1 MATKARL
8 VAPLIAVVAL
18 LGIANL
24 AFHARLVRDAAG
36 AAKADADAAG
46 LGITADGG
54 GGNRASGDGAAA
66 SAQPAPP
73 RGLRLDPQQQEHPQE
88 RRRSAEQ
95 ARALLSEALADSAR
109 GELRALRADER
120 AAGMRA
126 LQKADDEAQA
136 RRSRGGGAA
145 AATHFEIVLQAWGG
159 DAEPWRDSLASVV
172 DLLTKEL
179 VGERDAGGEN
189 SGSGGCGG
197 CDFTFHITLFREPSA
212 AKPTTASS
220 SAPRTPPPP
229 PPAFEHP
236 PSFFSEVQAAA
247 LGGEAKGSLL
257 ARMLLHARRRLV
269 EGAAAPQLPA
279 DSSRVHL
286 VYLPPYVQLLP
297 VAGWGAG
304 QAAARAASFFTSAAQ
319 QCAETACLVAGT
331 TAFAGVLPPPAP
343 PSSSSTPPLPPPRR
357 RQRRH
362 PIVSHGVDVHEAG
375 AGLVF
380 AEALAG
386 YSERDARLLRRRP
399 TAFPSP
405 ESVVFVSLAFV
416 ADAGGAAAQ
425 ALAAAA
431 DGRHLGLE
439 RLEDARPYDAANPYS
454 LTMSADVEALFN
466 LTLCATVQG
475 GAEAQAAAVSV
486 LGAAGTSHAVF
497 SGKPGWT
504 GIAGVAGVFGRG
516 AVRAWSG
523 TETSSPGL
531 PLAGFSRPFQV
542 GRSPLLRKTYFN
554 FPVKV
559 VWETFCIRCFG
570 FTNEVMH
577 FVAPLEA
584 RTRAVQ
590 SEQGTDCFCPG
601 SPASFTQALSRAA
614 QPKQFTRW
622 RQEAASSETA
632 DVVVWVQHKDPGSF
646 TRSYGS
652 LRGRRPDY
660 VVGRSM
666 YEFTRIDPNWLPKAN
681 DDDQVD
687 ELWVPST
694 FVWSVFKKNG
704 IRESKLVVVPE
715 PVDVHQYAPHAASP
729 YALPHRAF
737 RSQCSPHAADPS
749 VLGGNYKFL
758 SVFKLEDRKG
768 WDVLLAAYL
777 AEFKAGDRVSLY
789 LACYIWGEADSRNP
803 AAVMRKVLAKAKE
816 LGYDPEA
823 LPHIEVVTQE
833 LTEAEMVRLY
843 RSVDAFAM
851 PTRGEGWGLPIIQAM
866 SMALP
871 AIATNWSG
879 NVDFMRSDN
888 SMLLEVDRIE
898 KLPAGSPYGSSEGK
912 YWAQPSTSHLRQ
924 LMRRLVDRPEEGR
937 AIGARAREFVVD
949 NYSDEVIAAVVEER
963 LLQIREKVVQRRR
976 AKKNK

>member
-54 GGNRASGDGAAA
+54 VAGGAGNRASGDGAVPQQQQA

-73 RGLRLDPQQQEHPQE
+73 RGLRLDTRQQERPQE

-126 LQKADDEAQA
+126 LQKAYDEAHA
-136 RRSRGGGAA
+136 RRSPGGAAAAATAA

-159 DAEPWRDSLASVV
+159 DAEPWRDALASVV

-179 VGERDAGGEN
+179 SEGGAGGEA
-189 SGSGGCGG
+189 GGVGRSGGSSGG
-197 CDFTFHITLFREPSA
+197 GDFNFHITLFREPSTA
-212 AKPTTASS
+212 ASS
-220 SAPRTPPPP
+220 SAPQTPP

-269 EGAAAPQLPA
+269 EGPAAPQLPA
-279 DSSRVHL
+279 DSGRVHL

-297 VAGWGAG
+297 VAGWAAG
-304 QAAARAASFFTSAAQ
+304 DGQDARAASFFTSAAQ

-331 TAFAGVLPPPAP
+331 TAFAGVLPSPSPA
-343 PSSSSTPPLPPPRR
+343 STPPTHH
-357 RQRRH
+357 RQRQRQQQRH

-386 YSERDARLLRRRP
+386 YPERDARLLRRRP
-399 TAFPSP
+399 AAFPSP

-416 ADAGGAAAQ
+416 ADANGAAAQ

-439 RLEDARPYDAANPYS
+439 RLEDTRPYDSANPYS

-475 GAEAQAAAVSV
+475 GAARATAVSV
-486 LGAAGTSHAVF
+486 LGAAGTTHAVF

-516 AVRAWSG
+516 VVRAWSG

-542 GRSPLLRKTYFN
+542 GRSPLLRKTYFA

-601 SPASFTQALSRAA
+601 SPASFTQALSRAS

-622 RQEAASSETA
+622 RQEAASAATAEAA

-816 LGYDPEA
+816 LGYDTEA

-833 LTEAEMVRLY
+833 LTEAEV
-843 RSVDAFAM
+843 
-851 PTRGEGWGLPIIQAM
+851 W
-866 SMALP
+866 
-871 AIATNWSG
+871 
-879 NVDFMRSDN
+879 
-888 SMLLEVDRIE
+888 
-898 KLPAGSPYGSSEGK
+898 
-912 YWAQPSTSHLRQ
+912 
-924 LMRRLVDRPEEGR
+924 
-937 AIGARAREFVVD
+937 
-949 NYSDEVIAAVVEER
+949 
-963 LLQIREKVVQRRR
+963 
-976 AKKNK
+976 